1 MFKYKKTVLSLAI
14 LSALSLTGCGG
25 GGSGSAEGDG
35 GVSGVTTSGVV
46 AKGIIN
52 DGIVTAVELGSDP
65 SAEGVEVGSAVTE
78 EDGTYELAISDDYT
92 GGPIQLTITTDA
104 DSQVKCDTSA
114 GCGPRGDD
122 ITDTDTTIDFG
133 EWYKPG
139 ADAITMRAMI
149 AGAAEG
155 ATVSAQITPFTEMAA
170 SRALAATTFDSD
182 AIANANS
189 EVSSLLKVNILSTA
203 PVDITD
209 LSEDA
214 SATEIAYAALSASVA
229 NLAAKDEAGTP
240 DIQAA
245 ITALSAA
252 FEGGAIAATDDD
264 DAAISLQDLI
274 DGVDEALESA
284 GVEDTSGVVAELK
297 NDVSSAD
304 ENGEV
309 NPEPVDTAVL
319 ANVDKAKAFVEEFR
333 TYINTLDTEVN
344 DPEFGGEF
352 ESQLTLVS
360 DTLDAATSDNNP
372 IMAAGEA
379 ISVADEFLYYALDDD
394 GEAVQLDDTEVTF
407 TESDDFPFTSG
418 TLTYSK
424 ENNSVEIE
432 NGKIGDNTVNLT
444 IAASEVGTENGDVF
458 EASETY
464 SVTGSVVSDS
474 DLQSLVIT
482 QGSYAE
488 DYQEEEVD
496 VSDEENGV
504 YSYSNSYFFDADI
517 DLEVTYT
524 FKDSAEAT
532 PVMFVGEMSTE
543 VFGKDFY
550 EDTYDESGFSSN
562 DSEVTFFKNLT
573 LDGELTSGEDNVN
586 VALVVSQ
593 PNAEEFYNAETF
605 TETAEN
611 YLQANVG
618 VTLEAGVDTLEPVTL
633 NVSAVRTAIDE
644 AEFEMTLSQDD
655 RVLTVSF
662 ANDINST
669 EPSTDFEYALNLELG
684 DVKDGEITVTN
695 LDGVELTLTPNESE
709 EIGVVTIDGEEVA
722 TIEETEDGVIKT
734 TYSDGTFELY

>member
-14 LSALSLTGCGG
+14 LSALSLSGCG
-25 GGSGSAEGDG
+25 GGSGSGGGGDDG

-52 DGIVTAVELGSDP
+52 DGIVTALELGSDP

-78 EDGTYELAISDDYT
+78 VDGTYALEISDDYT

-104 DSQVKCDTSA
+104 NSQVKCDTSA
-114 GCGPRGDD
+114 GCGTRSDD
-122 ITDTDTTIDFG
+122 ITDTNNPTTIDFG

-139 ADAITMRAMI
+139 ADTITMRAMI

-155 ATVSAQITPFTEMAA
+155 ATVSAQITPFTDMAA
-170 SRALAATTFDSD
+170 SRALAAPTFDSD

-189 EVSSLLKVNILSTA
+189 EVSSLLKVNILSTE

-209 LSEDA
+209 LPADA
-214 SATEIAYAALSASVA
+214 TATEIAYAALSASIA
-229 NLAAKDEAGTP
+229 NLATTDEEGGTP
-240 DIQAA
+240 DIQ
-245 ITALSAA
+245 
-252 FEGGAIAATDDD
+252 GAIDALADAFAEGTILATDEDD
-264 DAAISLQDLI
+264 TAISLQDLI
-274 DGVDEALESA
+274 DGANEALASA
-284 GVEDTSGVVAELK
+284 GVEDTSGVVAALES
-297 NDVSSAD
+297 DVSSVD
-304 ENGEV
+304 ESGVV

-333 TYINTLDTEVN
+333 TYLNTLDAEVS
-344 DPEFGGEF
+344 DPQFGGEF

-372 IMAAGEA
+372 IMIFSETV
-379 ISVADEFLYYALDDD
+379 SLADDYLYYALDD
-394 GEAVQLDDTEVTF
+394 EVQSEDTVVTF
-407 TESDDFPFTSG
+407 TDSDEFPFTSG
-418 TLTYSK
+418 TFTYTK
-424 ENNSVEIE
+424 ATNSVEIE
-432 NGKIGDNTVNLT
+432 DGLIGDYTVNIT
-444 IAASEVGTENGDVF
+444 VTASEEGTGSASTDGSGTF
-458 EASETY
+458 EGSDTF
-464 SVTGSVVSDS
+464 SVAGSVVSE
-474 DLQSLVIT
+474 LQNLVVT
-482 QGSYAE
+482 KGSFAE
-488 DYQEEEVD
+488 DYQEEVLND
-496 VSDEENGV
+496 TENNV
-504 YSYSNSYFFDADI
+504 YSSSYFFNSDVDI
-517 DLEVTYT
+517 EVTYS
-524 FKDSAEAT
+524 FKESVDSTEVVFT
-532 PVMFVGEMSTE
+532 GEISAE

-550 EDTYDESGFSSN
+550 EETYDDGTGFNSDGSA
-562 DSEVTFFKNLT
+562 VTFFKNLT
-573 LDGELTSGEDNVN
+573 LDGELTSGEDNVS

-644 AEFEMTLSQDD
+644 AQFEMTLSQDD
-655 RVLTVSF
+655 RTLLVSF
-662 ANDINST
+662 GNEINATEAST
-669 EPSTDFEYALNLELG
+669 NYALNLELG

-709 EIGVVTIDGEEVA
+709 ELGVVTIDGEEVA

-734 TYSDGTFELY
+734 TYSDGSFELY